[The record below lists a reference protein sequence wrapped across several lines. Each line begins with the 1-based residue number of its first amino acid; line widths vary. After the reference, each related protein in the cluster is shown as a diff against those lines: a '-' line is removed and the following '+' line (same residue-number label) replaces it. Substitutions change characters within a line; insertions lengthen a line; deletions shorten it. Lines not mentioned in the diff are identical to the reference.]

1 MAQAQ
6 FPAGPM
12 VVTLPAEIDVAN
24 ADGVGAE
31 LQAAFAPGVT
41 VVVADM
47 TATTFCDSRGIRALV
62 LAHKHAAAS
71 GAGLRLVVPSAGV
84 LRVMDLLGLD
94 GVLAICPGLE
104 EALAGQS
111 GPTAMSPLRRRSSR
125 RLRPRRPRAWWHR
138 RPAGG
143 AVLRRIRG

>member
-6 FPAGPM
+6 FPAAPM

-41 VVVADM
+41 TVVADM

-62 LAHKHAAAS
+62 LAHKHAVAS
-71 GAGLRLVVPSAGV
+71 GAELRLAVPSAGV
-84 LRVMDLLGLD
+84 LRVMGILGLD
-94 GVLAICPGLE
+94 VVLAIYPSLE
-104 EALAGQS
+104 EALAVQP
-111 GPTAMSPLRRRSSR
+111 GPTGVNPLRRLSSR
-125 RLRPRRPRAWWHR
+125 SLRQRRPRDWWHR
-138 RPAGG
+138 ARAG
-143 AVLRRIRG
+143 R